1 MAAAVAAT
9 RAGHQVTVFEAARAL
24 GGRARAVPV
33 DLPDGSSLRLD
44 NGQHIL
50 IGAYTETLALM
61 QSVGVDPRRALLA
74 LPLTLRFPDGI
85 GLKLPGLPAPLDAFA
100 GIVCARGWNWRDKL
114 SLLRCSAGWQR
125 ARFECAD
132 DASVADL
139 CRPLTKTVRD
149 ELIEPL
155 CVSALNTPIE
165 RASGQVFLRVLRD
178 SLFGKGFGDW
188 AGSNLLLPR
197 IDLSACFPD
206 AAAEWLVE
214 RGGVVRTGCRVGR
227 LTRSSTSWLV
237 NGESFD
243 SVLLATA
250 PWDAARLVDA
260 AGLAGEPS
268 AAEWLRRTQALRFEA
283 IATIYVQAAST
294 LRLSEP
300 MLSLKSGAS
309 DPAQFVFDRGQLDGP
324 AGLLAFVVS
333 ASTLGH
339 TLLEAAVLAQA
350 RSQLG
355 CESLTVLR
363 TVVEKRA
370 TFACTPGLARPA
382 PTIAAALLACGDYV
396 DGPYPATIEG
406 AVRSA
411 LSAIGMLQTSS
422 REAP

>member
-1 MAAAVAAT
+1 MA
-9 RAGHQVTVFEAARAL
+9 
-24 GGRARAVPV
+24 
-33 DLPDGSSLRLD
+33 GS
-44 NGQHIL
+44 
-50 IGAYTETLALM
+50 
-61 QSVGVDPRRALLA
+61 
-74 LPLTLRFPDGI
+74 
-85 GLKLPGLPAPLDAFA
+85 
-100 GIVCARGWNWRDKL
+100 CARF
-114 SLLRCSAGWQR
+114 A
-125 ARFECAD
+125 CAA

-139 CRPLTKTVRD
+139 CRPLTHAVRD

-188 AGSNLLLPR
+188 GGSNLLLPR

-206 AAAEWLVE
+206 AAAAWLVE

-227 LTRSSTSWLV
+227 LTRSSTSWHV

-333 ASTLGH
+333 ASTWDTRVARSRRACAG
-339 TLLEAAVLAQA
+339 TLAARLRRPAAVLQH
-350 RSQLG
+350 G
-355 CESLTVLR
+355 
-363 TVVEKRA
+363 
-370 TFACTPGLARPA
+370 G
-382 PTIAAALLACGDYV
+382 
-396 DGPYPATIEG
+396 
-406 AVRSA
+406 
-411 LSAIGMLQTSS
+411 
-422 REAP
+422 